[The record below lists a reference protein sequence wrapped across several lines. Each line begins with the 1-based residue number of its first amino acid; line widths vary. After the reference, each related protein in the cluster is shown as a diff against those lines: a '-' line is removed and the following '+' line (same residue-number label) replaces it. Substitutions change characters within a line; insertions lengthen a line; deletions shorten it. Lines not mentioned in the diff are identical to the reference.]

1 MLCSCHDVQLEN
13 DVSGDRYASL
23 MAECIA
29 DVDCSL
35 EMAKD
40 RLLAEMAKGI
50 TPTNQLNGPQNRAE
64 FHAGMYTGNGNITGD
79 AVRAAVMAR
88 AGYEEAQKD
97 NPYGC
102 GVPG

>member
-1 MLCSCHDVQLEN
+1 
-13 DVSGDRYASL
+13 

-64 FHAGMYTGNGNITGD
+64 FHAGMYIAD
-79 AVRAAVMAR
+79 DE
-88 AGYEEAQKD
+88 Y
-97 NPYGC
+97 
-102 GVPG
+102 PG

>member
-1 MLCSCHDVQLEN
+1 
-13 DVSGDRYASL
+13 

-64 FHAGMYTGNGNITGD
+64 FHAGMYSVS
-79 AVRAAVMAR
+79 VRH
-88 AGYEEAQKD
+88 Y
-97 NPYGC
+97 P
-102 GVPG
+102 

>member
-1 MLCSCHDVQLEN
+1 
-13 DVSGDRYASL
+13 

-64 FHAGMYTGNGNITGD
+64 FHAGMYMWSERHRESGIFRVKICLLNPRCIFVYPRRIT
-79 AVRAAVMAR
+79 
-88 AGYEEAQKD
+88 
-97 NPYGC
+97 
-102 GVPG
+102 